1 MCVGLYPNT
10 EPCGRALT
18 QGLVGSSPLF
28 LFVLP
33 LAGERGPP
41 VDCGEAVLC
50 WGFGAAFST
59 AALLRQRSVQHRSA
73 AASSTEGGP

>member
-18 QGLVGSSPLF
+18 QGLVRSSPLF

-33 LAGERGPP
+33 LAGEHGPP
-41 VDCGEAVLC
+41 VDCGDAVMC
-50 WGFGAAFST
+50 WRSGAGGGARCSV
-59 AALLRQRSVQHRSA
+59 AYPRGGLGIAPVGRSL
-73 AASSTEGGP
+73 